1 MKTFINTA
9 LSLSVGLTLVGT
21 ALALNIHWIG
31 HVTPSDD
38 LVSGI
43 QMLYQSAQMETVGF
57 VMLGMSF
64 VLILAA
70 FSAMFAQKEGN

>member
-31 HVTPSDD
+31 HVRPSDD